1 MKTSKSHWTKRIA
14 ALSAATVLIAGN
26 FTNAMAEDEIINR
39 YKVDFNYQ
47 GIYYQILSES
57 EHTVAVCQPYDIN
70 FAGAP
75 NQTRK
80 IPYLREEIGDNGFLM
95 ATGLVGQIV
104 EIPETVY
111 DENGIS
117 YTVTDLASGAI
128 NWIGMGMLVLPSSLE
143 RLNGGIGALQGLS
156 TIDLPDNLK
165 EINGIY
171 GCEKLTSLQIPR
183 KVESI
188 KRYSLSWCG
197 FEFIYLPPSV
207 KTLEQEVLSRC
218 QSLRTAMLS
227 GVETM
232 GDECFSEC
240 PSFGWANLPETLRSM
255 GEGCFND
262 CETLGLVSLPWSE
275 IDMKECFNG
284 CPSISQIEVL
294 AIEPYPFPETCF
306 KDVDRSKCTLVVPE
320 GSVEKYQAADGW
332 KDFYRIEGILPA
344 ISNTN
349 VNAVQ
354 ANDFRAIGGKGS
366 LRIFNSSGT
375 AVDVY
380 NLSGEKM
387 KTISKAGVSEITL
400 PTGIYIVA
408 SPFSSRKVAVN

>member
-14 ALSAATVLIAGN
+14 ALAAISLIAGN
-26 FTNAMAEDEIINR
+26 VTNAMADNESINR
-39 YKVDFNYQ
+39 YKVDFSYQ

-75 NQTRK
+75 NQPKKT
-80 IPYLREEIGDNGFLM
+80 PYLREDIGDNGFLM
-95 ATGLVGQIV
+95 SYGLVGQIV

-128 NWIGMGMLVLPSSLE
+128 NWLWMGMLVLPSTLE

-156 TIDLPDNLK
+156 AIYLPDNLK
-165 EINGIY
+165 EIDGIDY
-171 GCEKLTSLQIPR
+171 CEELTSLQIPR

-188 KRYSLSWCG
+188 KNYSLEGCG

-207 KTLEQEVLSRC
+207 KTLENEVLSRC
-218 QSLRTAMLS
+218 QSLRTALLS

-232 GDECFSEC
+232 GEECFSEC

-262 CETLGLVSLPWSE
+262 CETLALVSLPWSE

-284 CPSISQIEVL
+284 CTSISQIEVL

-306 KDVDRSKCTLVVPE
+306 RDVDRSKCTLVVPE
-320 GSVEKYQAADGW
+320 GSEEKYEAADGW
-332 KDFYRIEGILPA
+332 KDFYRIEGTLPA

-354 ANDFRAIGGKGS
+354 ANDFRVLGGKGS
-366 LRIFNSSGT
+366 IRIINSSET
-375 AVDVY
+375 AVDIY
-380 NLSGEKM
+380 SLSGEKM
-387 KTISKAGVSEITL
+387 ASTNKAGISEISL
-400 PTGIYIVA
+400 PTGIYIA
-408 SPFSSRKVAVN
+408 SSPFSSRKVAVN